1 MSGQLY
7 HYLIC
12 YDIADPRRLNR
23 VGRVSR
29 QQALALQYSVYYL
42 FGTAADLD
50 RLLDRLDALIDVE
63 VDDIR
68 AYRIPELGRVE
79 RQGES
84 WLPDGVFG

>member
-1 MSGQLY
+1 MSGHVY

-12 YDIADPRRLNR
+12 YDICDPKRLGR

-42 FGTAADLD
+42 LGTAADLE
-50 RLLDRLDALIDVE
+50 RFLVRLDALIDE
-63 VDDIR
+63 DVDDIR
-68 AYRIPELGRVE
+68 AYRIPDLGRVE

-84 WLPDGVFG
+84 WLPDGIFG